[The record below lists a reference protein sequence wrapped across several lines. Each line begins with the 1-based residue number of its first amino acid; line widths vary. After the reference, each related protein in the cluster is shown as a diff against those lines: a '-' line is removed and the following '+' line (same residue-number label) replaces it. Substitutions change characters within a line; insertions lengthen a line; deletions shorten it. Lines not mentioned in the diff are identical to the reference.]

1 MKITYTSKYGKIIK
15 QCPGIHE
22 YWYKGEI
29 VARGSWICADCNPE
43 NKLTKKD
50 WAFCVSLRKSADGKE
65 EQKRDAH

>member
-15 QCPGIHE
+15 KCPGLTE

-29 VARGSWICADCNPE
+29 VARGGSICVDCNPE
-43 NKLTKKD
+43 NKPTKKD

>member
-43 NKLTKKD
+43 NKPTKKD
-50 WAFCVSLRKSADGKE
+50 LAFCVSLRKSADGKE